1 MFGFRVRRTLKI
13 GFKSLWLHKL
23 RAILT
28 MLGVIFGVCS
38 VIAMLAIGEGG
49 SQQAQEQI
57 RQLGSQNI
65 IINSVRPPEEQSA
78 STAQTFAL
86 AYGLTY
92 LDAERIKSSIPNI
105 EVVVPARNIPKL
117 IAHFDRRLDGNIIGT
132 VPWYPDVTNRSV
144 ARGRFLLTMD
154 MDPPAMVCVLN
165 DAAASVLF
173 PFQDPIGQTVRSGRD
188 CFTVVGILQGQA
200 PDLSKLEGG
209 APQQTSAYEVYIP
222 ITTARSRYGDT
233 IMKRRSGSFE
243 TTRIQLDQILV
254 KTSGIDE
261 VMPTARAIER
271 ILSYAHPKKDCRV
284 VVPLELL
291 EKARKTKQIFSI
303 VLGSIAAISLL
314 VGGIGIM
321 NIMLATVTERTRE
334 IGIRRALG
342 ARRRDIITQ
351 FLSEAILLSATGG
364 FLGVGLGLMI
374 PRVVTYFSDMPTI
387 VTLGSPIL
395 AFSISAATG
404 LLFGIYPA
412 YRAAIMDPI
421 EALRHE

>member
-404 LLFGIYPA
+404 LIFGIYPA